1 MYNSSNT
8 IEQVTVDGVP
18 FMALRLYPA
27 FSVCYKRNSSR
38 FANNFSADH
47 DYIVAISGSAS

>member
-8 IEQVTVDGVP
+8 IEQLTVDGVP